1 MKSTVLLFVAT
12 MMTGIS
18 VTASAQAKG
27 DPTVQAQWF
36 TGSLEAPSPALPKAG
51 LVAIEPYVI
60 YQHNTGQYD
69 DKGTRRPVSH
79 DVKQVDS
86 ITLFKY
92 GITDRLS
99 IQAITVIAH
108 VWNDQNSVTG
118 VSDLPIELDYRF
130 NNENNK
136 TGLPSLTASVGISLP
151 VGDYQHLGVP
161 LDGLG
166 TGTYGFKQGLLL
178 QSLFDTPRHHPVR
191 LRLYGVALEPLAD
204 VTLHDTTVYGTT
216 QGFVGHAAPGFTGNL
231 GFGGGYALTQR
242 WVLAFDL
249 IQKFAHGS
257 RLVGMDGTGTSV
269 NTQQSGSARTGIA
282 PAVEYNFSSHLGM
295 IAGVEMS
302 VAGRSTSSYIAPQIA
317 LSGSF

>member
-1 MKSTVLLFVAT
+1 VRHNNVKTTVLLFVA
-12 MMTGIS
+12 MMTTGIS
-18 VTASAQAKG
+18 GIASAQAKG

-69 DKGTRRPVSH
+69 NMGTHQPVSH
-79 DVKQVDS
+79 DVDQTDS
-86 ITLFKY
+86 VTLFKY

-99 IQAITVIAH
+99 IQALTAFAH

-118 VSDLPIELDYRF
+118 ISDLPIEFDYRF

-136 TGLPSLTASVGISLP
+136 TGFPSVTASVGISLP

-166 TGTYGFKQGLLL
+166 TGTYAFKQGLLL
-178 QSLFDTPRHHPVR
+178 QSLFDTAHHHPVR
-191 LRLYGVALEPLAD
+191 LRLYGVALEPLAN

-216 QGFVGHAAPGFTGNL
+216 QGFVGHAAPGFAGNL
-231 GFGGGYALTQR
+231 GLGAGYCLTQR

-257 RLVGMDGTGTSV
+257 RLVGIDGNGNSV

-295 IAGVEMS
+295 IAGV
-302 VAGRSTSSYIAPQIA
+302 
-317 LSGSF
+317 